1 MKCVRCNAS
10 SLVYLEVMYLLS
22 YTIHYFNFGLNKAPT
37 CLFEGVHVTVYVTA
51 YVTTYVIAYVYLS
64 DLVNAH
70 ASGSLLVVD
79 LLYHLDLCVVVTR
92 S

>member
-1 MKCVRCNAS
+1 MIA
-10 SLVYLEVMYLLS
+10 
-22 YTIHYFNFGLNKAPT
+22 
-37 CLFEGVHVTVYVTA
+37 
-51 YVTTYVIAYVYLS
+51 YVIAYVYLS